1 MYHPC
6 SLYMACE
13 LHDSCPGQW
22 QSDTIHTHVCSV
34 LKRVTTIKTT
44 RMMTVML
51 KRQQHRMADG
61 DKVVNTTILI
71 IPQSAMKQE
80 S

>member
-1 MYHPC
+1 
-6 SLYMACE
+6 
-13 LHDSCPGQW
+13 
-22 QSDTIHTHVCSV
+22 
-34 LKRVTTIKTT
+34 
-44 RMMTVML
+44 MMTVML